1 MACIVSVHSR
11 TKDENLQSQSSWWAL
26 RILPGVFM
34 EIDIIEH
41 RDERANIY
49 YFKSQLQGLKLSS
62 AGTRRPS
69 MDFKANVH
77 LKKAIFHW
85 SHILH
90 LIHFFFLS
98 FCSQFSVP
106 ILSKNIL
113 LLLLVKKKKIKWE
126 MCFCL
131 CLWPFHLLFPD
142 YMQNSATIQ
151 CTTRQSNSSDLA
163 FTKVIVM

>member
-1 MACIVSVHSR
+1 
-11 TKDENLQSQSSWWAL
+11 
-26 RILPGVFM
+26 M

-41 RDERANIY
+41 RDERPNIY
-49 YFKSQLQGLKLSS
+49 YFQSQLQGLKLSS

-90 LIHFFFLS
+90 LICFFFLS
-98 FCSQFSVP
+98 FCSQFSLP
-106 ILSKNIL
+106 KLLKNIL
-113 LLLLVKKKKIKWE
+113 LLLLVKKNQK
-126 MCFCL
+126 MRNVFL
-131 CLWPFHLLFPD
+131 LVLVVFHLFFPY

-151 CTTRQSNSSDLA
+151 CTTRQANSSHLA
-163 FTKVIVM
+163 FTKATVM

>member
-1 MACIVSVHSR
+1 
-11 TKDENLQSQSSWWAL
+11 
-26 RILPGVFM
+26 M

-90 LIHFFFLS
+90 LICFSFLS
-98 FCSQFSVP
+98 FCSQFSLP
-106 ILSKNIL
+106 KLLKNIL
-113 LLLLVKKKKIKWE
+113 LLLLVKKNQK
-126 MCFCL
+126 MRNVF
-131 CLWPFHLLFPD
+131 LLVLVVFSFIFSLL
-142 YMQNSATIQ
+142 YAEFSHNSVY
-151 CTTRQSNSSDLA
+151 N
-163 FTKVIVM
+163 